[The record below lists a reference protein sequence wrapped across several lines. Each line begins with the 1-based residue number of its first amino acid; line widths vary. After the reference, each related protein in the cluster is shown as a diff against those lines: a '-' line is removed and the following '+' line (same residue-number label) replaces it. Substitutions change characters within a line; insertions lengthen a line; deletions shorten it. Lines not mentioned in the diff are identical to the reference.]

1 MHIIYPLLLLQGFG
15 NPQQIDI
22 YIAVNNFHKQKINTA
37 YRCTS
42 SHDKLI
48 FYPTWHSHE
57 L

>member
-1 MHIIYPLLLLQGFG
+1 MHIVYPLLQGFG

-22 YIAVNNFHKQKINTA
+22 YISVNNFHKQKNNTA

-48 FYPTWHSHE
+48 FYLTWHSHE